1 MGRAMSNS
9 VKLSVSEKKLPSRR
23 RFVAYLSGLGLSPTL
38 LSGILW
44 AQLQEDKVMKI
55 TKEMLQ
61 DAERL
66 AGFEFTDTER
76 DLMVEGLNDYL
87 ESYKKLRK
95 VSLDNSLTP
104 AFQFNPVLPGMRFKE
119 QQRPIK
125 MSKVYKRKVPSNL
138 EELAFWPVTE
148 LAQLI
153 KSHQVSSIELTNMY
167 LHRLKNYD
175 PKLHCV
181 ITLTEDLAQRQA
193 KQADDEIAAGY
204 YRGPLHG
211 IPWGAKDLLAVK
223 GYKTT
228 WGAMSHKD
236 QVIDFD
242 ATVVRRL
249 GAAGAVLVA
258 KLTLGALAWGDV
270 WFGGKTR
277 NPWDPEEGS
286 SGSSAGPAA
295 ATAAGLVGFSVGS
308 ETYGSIISPST
319 VCGATGL
326 RPTFGRVSRYGA
338 MALSWS
344 MDKIGPICRE
354 VEDCALVFKAI
365 YGPDDRDRTV
375 LDLPFN
381 WDADREIKGLKIGY
395 LKSAFEEDR
404 EDKQWKA
411 NDEATLDVL
420 KSLDLDLIPIEL
432 PDYPIE
438 AMELILYVEAAAA
451 FDEFTL
457 SNRDDLLVRQIKD
470 AWPNRFREAR
480 FVPAVEYI
488 QANRLR
494 TLVMKAMQE
503 QLSDIDVYVSPSWVG
518 HNLLLTNLTGHP
530 AVVVPNG
537 FRKEKKPSS
546 ITFVGQLYGED
557 LVLTVAKAYQDATS
571 FHLKHPIL

>member
-1 MGRAMSNS
+1 MSNS
-9 VKLSVSEKKLPSRR
+9 VKSLSVSEKKQLSRR

-38 LSGILW
+38 LPGILW
-44 AQLQEDKVMKI
+44 AESQEDKVMKI

-104 AFQFNPVLPGMRFKE
+104 AFQFNPVLPGMRFEE
-119 QQRPIK
+119 QRRPIK
-125 MSKVYKRKVPSNL
+125 MSKAYKRKVPSNL
-138 EELAFWPVTE
+138 EDLAFWPVTE

-167 LHRLKNYD
+167 LDRLKKYD

-181 ITLTEDLAQRQA
+181 ITLTEDLARRQA
-193 KQADDEIAAGY
+193 KQADDEIAAGC

-249 GAAGAVLVA
+249 EAAGAVLVA

-277 NPWDPEEGS
+277 NPWNPEEGS

-308 ETYGSIISPST
+308 ETHGSIISPST

-354 VEDCALVFKAI
+354 VEDCALVFNAI

-395 LKSAFEEDR
+395 LKSVFEEDR

-420 KSLDLDLIPIEL
+420 RSLDLNLIPIEL

-438 AMELILYVEAAAA
+438 AMELILNVEAAAA
-451 FDEFTL
+451 FGELTL

-470 AWPNRFREAR
+470 AWPNRFRETR
-480 FVPAVEYI
+480 LVPAVEYI

-537 FRKEKKPSS
+537 FRKERTPSS

-557 LVLTVAKAYQDATS
+557 LVLAVAKAYQDATS

>member
-1 MGRAMSNS
+1 MSNS
-9 VKLSVSEKKLPSRR
+9 VKFLSASEKKQLSRR
-23 RFVAYLSGLGLSPTL
+23 RFVAYLSGLGLSPAL
-38 LSGILW
+38 LPGILW
-44 AQLQEDKVMKI
+44 AELQEDKVIKI
-55 TKEMLQ
+55 TKEVLQ

-104 AFQFNPVLPGMRFKE
+104 AFQFNPVLPGMRFEE
-119 QQRPIK
+119 QRRPIK

-167 LHRLKNYD
+167 LDRLKKYD

-181 ITLTEDLAQRQA
+181 ITLTEDLARRQA

-204 YRGPLHG
+204 YRGHLHG

-249 GAAGAVLVA
+249 EAAGAILVA

-277 NPWDPEEGS
+277 NPWEPEEGS

-308 ETYGSIISPST
+308 ETHGSIISPST

-354 VEDCALVFKAI
+354 VEDCALVFNTI
-365 YGPDDRDRTV
+365 YGSDDRDRTV

-395 LKSAFEEDR
+395 VKSAFEKDR

-420 KSLDLDLIPIEL
+420 RSLDLDLIPIEL

-438 AMELILYVEAAAA
+438 AMELILNVEAAAA
-451 FDEFTL
+451 FDELTL

-480 FVPAVEYI
+480 LVPAVEYI

-494 TLVMKAMQE
+494 TLLMKAMQE
-503 QLSDIDVYVSPSWVG
+503 QMSDIDVYVSPSWVG
-518 HNLLLTNLTGHP
+518 RNLLLTNLTGHP

-537 FRKEKKPSS
+537 FRKKRTPSS

-557 LVLTVAKAYQDATS
+557 LVLAVAKAYQDATS

>member
-1 MGRAMSNS
+1 
-9 VKLSVSEKKLPSRR
+9 
-23 RFVAYLSGLGLSPTL
+23 
-38 LSGILW
+38 
-44 AQLQEDKVMKI
+44 
-55 TKEMLQ
+55 
-61 DAERL
+61 
-66 AGFEFTDTER
+66 
-76 DLMVEGLNDYL
+76 MVEGLNDYL

-104 AFQFNPVLPGMRFKE
+104 AFQFNPVLPGMKFEE
-119 QQRPIK
+119 QRRPIK
-125 MSKVYKRKVPSNL
+125 MSKAYKRKVPSNL

-153 KSHQVSSIELTNMY
+153 KSHRVSSIELTNMY
-167 LHRLKNYD
+167 LDRLKKYD

-181 ITLTEDLAQRQA
+181 ITLTEDLARRQA

-211 IPWGAKDLLAVK
+211 IPWGAKDLLSVK

-249 GAAGAVLVA
+249 EAVGAVLVA

-277 NPWDPEEGS
+277 NPWDPKEGS

-308 ETYGSIISPST
+308 ETHGSIISPST
-319 VCGATGL
+319 VCGVTGL

-338 MALSWS
+338 MALSWT

-354 VEDCALVFKAI
+354 VEDCALVFNAI

-375 LDLPFN
+375 LALPFN
-381 WDADREIKGLKIGY
+381 WDANREIKGLKIGY

-420 KSLDLDLIPIEL
+420 RSLDLNLIPIEL
-432 PDYPIE
+432 PNYPIE
-438 AMELILYVEAAAA
+438 AMELILNVEAAAA
-451 FDEFTL
+451 FDELTL
-457 SNRDDLLVRQIKD
+457 NNRDDLLVRQIKD

-480 FVPAVEYI
+480 LVPAVEYI

-494 TLVMKAMQE
+494 TLLMKAMQE

-537 FRKEKKPSS
+537 FRKERTPSS
-546 ITFVGQLYGED
+546 ITFIGQLYGED
-557 LVLTVAKAYQDATS
+557 LVLAVAKAYQDATS